1 MKWGK
6 LFKIILLDY
15 SRQPREFET
24 AKQVRRSFVVGV
36 GWVSSVKRR
45 RPWAFFSE
53 TASFYSCAGSSSG
66 FQFELK
72 PHRFEKAKILYNWYD
87 TRHLIKKINFFF
99 FLYI

>member
-1 MKWGK
+1 MEMKWGK

-45 RPWAFFSE
+45 RPWAFLSE

-72 PHRFEKAKILYNWYD
+72 PHRFEKAKILYN
-87 TRHLIKKINFFF
+87 LPKKLRRSIF
-99 FLYI
+99 FLLYI